1 MAEFAKYS
9 TFWKIILEPITDTVV
24 ISEEDALM
32 CIVLSKEKKHVPYRE
47 LVGITE
53 CLTL

>member
-1 MAEFAKYS
+1 M
-9 TFWKIILEPITDTVV
+9 LEPIIDNVV

-32 CIVLSKEKKHVPYRE
+32 YIVLSKEIKHVPYRK

-53 CLTL
+53 CITL